1 MKDQINKKGETF
13 CSYKAIMVL
22 TNSRIKSKVE
32 YKTTN
37 PIRCKIIRLGVSCV
51 TAPKFWI

>member
-22 TNSRIKSKVE
+22 TNSRIKYKVE
-32 YKTTN
+32 
-37 PIRCKIIRLGVSCV
+37 
-51 TAPKFWI
+51 